1 MHQPVLNNQM
11 VGALGAGLFVDLLQL
26 GSAFSGKEFQVI
38 DKSLL
43 LILGNTKV
51 SLHGWVFLGLFF
63 ISVF

>member
-1 MHQPVLNNQM
+1 M